1 MKIAIIGSDFSALLC
16 AWLLRNTAE
25 VVIIQED
32 NTLQGYSPS
41 FRSNDLTSL
50 ADIDH
55 NLFVYDSRIS
65 ASTIKLLQHLGLSSH
80 KLDLKYDFALEGN
93 RNLVSGR
100 CLLPVDSV
108 WYKNIFRQ
116 LSEWQRLITLP
127 KSLST
132 FQSGFADACLSQFLG
147 SAYFVS
153 NNGSSALNIDDS
165 AMQTSSRQNFALE
178 QRLSPM
184 QHWHGLTLGSNGLMR
199 KLTQQASACT
209 LFSSKIARFCY
220 KSKSRTN
227 IQLQFTHGSNLNVD
241 HVIFADA
248 SQYSHSIIDKHV
260 GFDIFNNI
268 AYRKHSSILHSWPGI
283 ICPQGTCANNMHY
296 HHWQQQSHLG
306 VSYKI
311 NNLQNLN
318 SNKPLFLSHNT
329 LFEIPA
335 SFIIDKACF
344 YLPVNNSLTRTK
356 QQQLA
361 RLQGMHNIWFTGSG
375 CANADIESRVLQAT
389 QICHD
394 LGANVDYLVS

>member
-1 MKIAIIGSDFSALLC
+1 M
-16 AWLLRNTAE
+16 
-25 VVIIQED
+25 
-32 NTLQGYSPS
+32 
-41 FRSNDLTSL
+41 
-50 ADIDH
+50 
-55 NLFVYDSRIS
+55 
-65 ASTIKLLQHLGLSSH
+65 
-80 KLDLKYDFALEGN
+80 
-93 RNLVSGR
+93 
-100 CLLPVDSV
+100 
-108 WYKNIFRQ
+108 
-116 LSEWQRLITLP
+116 
-127 KSLST
+127 
-132 FQSGFADACLSQFLG
+132 
-147 SAYFVS
+147 
-153 NNGSSALNIDDS
+153 
-165 AMQTSSRQNFALE
+165 
-178 QRLSPM
+178 
-184 QHWHGLTLGSNGLMR
+184 
-199 KLTQQASACT
+199 
-209 LFSSKIARFCY
+209 
-220 KSKSRTN
+220 
-227 IQLQFTHGSNLNVD
+227 
-241 HVIFADA
+241 
-248 SQYSHSIIDKHV
+248 
-260 GFDIFNNI
+260 
-268 AYRKHSSILHSWPGI
+268 HSWPGI